1 VAAEIAGEYFSSSF
15 SLRRRILADF
25 RGFMAPGQPQADIAN
40 PWSPIDSA
48 RCLDLCFLTMV
59 RGETSLGKAHS
70 TSAAEKQIIIYIY

>member
-1 VAAEIAGEYFSSSF
+1 
-15 SLRRRILADF
+15 
-25 RGFMAPGQPQADIAN
+25 MAPGQPQADIAN

-59 RGETSLGKAHS
+59 RGDNSLGKAHS

>member
-15 SLRRRILADF
+15 SLRRRSLADF

-40 PWSPIDSA
+40 PWSPIESA

-59 RGETSLGKAHS
+59 RGDNSLGKALS
-70 TSAAEKQIIIYIY
+70 AGAAEKQMIIQR